1 MQDILFRTDEAVL
14 SYRVAGICIQ
24 TRKAR
29 LQKPTTATPFAFPGG
44 HAAFGETN
52 EQTLIREFREEL
64 GAEIKVGELKWV
76 GEIFFPWGDR
86 LCHQICLYYI
96 VGMDG
101 SEIPKEGMFLGKE
114 HLENRNFEIEFHW
127 IPLDDVDKITLYPS
141 NCVELMRN
149 INSGVQHFVF
159 KEE

>member
-1 MQDILFRTDEAVL
+1 MQDILFRTDEAVF
-14 SYRVAGICIQ
+14 SYRVAGICMQ
-24 TRKAR
+24 NGKVL
-29 LQKPTTATPFAFPGG
+29 LQKPTNDTGFAFPGG

-96 VGMDG
+96 VEMDG

-141 NCVELMRN
+141 NCVELMRK
-149 INSGVQHFVF
+149 INSGVQHFMF